1 VSFAPRWFNIIDV
14 AFFITGGQIMAA
26 MSEPRRLTWG
36 RSALYA
42 SLVFIVCAAL
52 AQWKPIW
59 IAPPNHASTGWVY
72 QLVLLLWIPVLVACA
87 RRRPAG
93 ERGWGWLC
101 AIGLALLTLVMS
113 ALIWITFSFAPRGEE
128 CTQAAASLGPV
139 VYTCSTSLFESRLTM
154 TFEGPPGSPL
164 VRWTG
169 NELQSFGG

>member
-1 VSFAPRWFNIIDV
+1 MW
-14 AFFITGGQIMAA
+14 FFITGGGYMAA
-26 MSEPRRLTWG
+26 TPEPRRLTWG
-36 RSALYA
+36 RSAL
-42 SLVFIVCAAL
+42 VVAL
-52 AQWKPIW
+52 TFVVGVVLAWWKPVW

-72 QLVLLLWIPVLVACA
+72 QLLLLLWIPVLVICA
-87 RRRPAG
+87 RRRPVG

-128 CTQAAASLGPV
+128 CTQAAAPSGLV
-139 VYTCSTSLFESRLTM
+139 IYTCSTSLFESRLTM

-169 NELQSFGG
+169 NELKSF